1 MSGPITPRDDVP
13 SVFKAERASPNR
25 LVHLIPDQL
34 AAEVPEH
41 SLFSYP
47 KTNSPKDGFID
58 VSAKQFANAI
68 NRTAWYLLD
77 LLGPPTNFESI
88 GYMGTNDIRYFF
100 LMFGA
105 IKVGYKMCF
114 VSPRNN
120 LDGHINVLNGVDCQ
134 VFLHADG
141 VSVDDILARRPM
153 KTAVVPELSELLDET
168 PVELYP
174 YTKTFEEAR
183 YDPCLVLHTTG
194 STGLP
199 KPITWKLAILST
211 YEAWRTIPEIDGYVP
226 TTVVYQQARRA
237 YTSMPLFHTSG
248 LNAGITWAMLL
259 GVTLVYSAPRIV
271 PNSAYTDEMHIHAG
285 VDATMGAPSLYE
297 ELSRDPDALERLNN
311 LKYVVA
317 SGAPLSQR
325 AGALI
330 SQRSRVISNLGSTET
345 ACLQR
350 LSPNIQ
356 DWDYFYWHPTHSGIE
371 MREVLPGL
379 YEHFIIRK
387 SGLELYQ
394 GIFTTFPEIQ
404 EWSMSDLYER
414 HPEKPFMYRYKG
426 RRDDVIVLSNGEKI
440 APALMEATLNSSPLV
455 KGTMIVGRGKF
466 QPAALI
472 DLGEEPPRTTKERH
486 ELVEKLLPFIS
497 DANEHAPAHGQLDRY
512 HILFADPRRPVHY
525 LGQGKMQR
533 HMTHKVYEEDI
544 ERLYEAAEN
553 PDSGE
558 GAEWN
563 GDGTARLDFTSETA
577 LRQGLV
583 TLVSDITGIQE
594 EMLLGSKDLFEL
606 GVDSLHVIR
615 LARELRLDVSRT
627 PGIEQSPLK
636 GFSPK
641 AVYSHPTLYQLAA
654 YLIQEIENDPKADLR
669 QPSKRLDEEPTTN
682 GNGVHTNGVQVD
694 GSANDHVNGHL
705 GGHADGYT
713 NGSTNGHVNNNIN
726 GNTGSHFSSI
736 SSGAFSPPPR
746 RPFTAL
752 DRAKGLLGKYVQS
765 LPRSPRASDTDQE
778 VYRLRTSSKTVI
790 LTGSTGSLGSYIL
803 DALNRDPAVSK
814 IICLNRSENAEERQ
828 LATASQR
835 GLTVPSPERVDFLK
849 ADLSKAYLGL
859 SEGQYNNLR
868 RTVTHIIHNQW
879 PVNFNWPLSS
889 FEPSIRGVRNL
900 CLFSSRSTYNAFV
913 LFVSSVSSVSSWKES
928 RGVPEQVMSDLGMAA
943 PMGYGQSKLI
953 AENLLQKAGEIS
965 GVRSACCRVGIVAGP
980 VENKVGMWNRHEYI
994 PSVIISSARLGVFP
1008 ATFPSRDRVDW
1019 LPVDK
1024 VSSILLEIMSF
1035 ASAYSGK
1042 QGGEG
1047 TEVYHVVNPSP
1058 VSWSGATSEDGSCI
1072 ARSVLAAYPSAT
1084 NVLPVSFE
1092 AWVEKLQ
1099 QSAEDA
1105 VDVEVNPAVRL
1116 VEFYVG
1122 LVAAKSEPRRLLSEK
1137 AEGVSKTMRD
1147 VGAVREDWLRTWM
1160 AQWGLK
1166 TEWLRLA

>member
-13 SVFKAERASPNR
+13 SVFRAERASPNR

-34 AAEVPEH
+34 AAEVPEYP
-41 SLFSYP
+41 LFSYP

-58 VSAKQFANAI
+58 ISARQFANAI

-77 LLGPPTNFESI
+77 LLGPPKNFESI

-100 LMFGA
+100 FMFGA

-120 LDGHINVLNGVDCQ
+120 LDGHLNVLKGVDCQ
-134 VFLHADG
+134 VFLRADG
-141 VSVDDILARRPM
+141 VNVDDILAQRPM
-153 KTAVVPELSELLDET
+153 ETAVVPELTELLDET
-168 PVELYP
+168 AVPIYP

-183 YDPCLVLHTTG
+183 HDPCLVLHTTG

-199 KPITWKLAILST
+199 KPITWKVAILST
-211 YEAWRTIPEIDGYVP
+211 YEAWRTIPEVDGYVP

-248 LNAGITWAMLL
+248 LNAGITWALLL

-297 ELSRDPDALERLNN
+297 ELSRDPEALERLNN

-350 LSPNIQ
+350 LSPNIE

-371 MREVLPGL
+371 MKEVLPGL
-379 YEHFIIRK
+379 FEHFIIRK
-387 SGLELYQ
+387 PGLELYQ
-394 GIFTTFPEIQ
+394 GIFTTFPDIQ

-414 HPEKPFMYRYKG
+414 HPDKPFMYRYKG

-472 DLGEEPPRTTKERH
+472 DLGEEPPKTTKERH
-486 ELVEKLLPFIS
+486 ELVEKLLPFIN

-512 HILFADPRRPVHY
+512 HILFADPKRPVHY

-558 GAEWN
+558 GADWN
-563 GDGTARLDFTSETA
+563 REGAARLDFTSGAA
-577 LRQGLV
+577 LRKGLAS
-583 TLVSDITGIQE
+583 LVAGITGIQE
-594 EMLLGSKDLFEL
+594 ELLVGSNDLFEL

-615 LARELRLDVSRT
+615 LAREVRMEVSRT
-627 PGIEQSPLK
+627 PGLERTSLK
-636 GFSPK
+636 AFSPK
-641 AVYSHPTLYQLAA
+641 AVYSHPTLRELAG
-654 YLIQEIENDPKADLR
+654 YIVQRTQSDPEADLVS
-669 QPSKRLDEEPTTN
+669 QKQKSDGEVKAN
-682 GNGVHTNGVQVD
+682 GNGVLTNGVRVNGAVNGDADEHTNGLT
-694 GSANDHVNGHL
+694 N
-705 GGHADGYT
+705 GYT
-713 NGSTNGHVNNNIN
+713 NGNVNGHVN
-726 GNTGSHFSSI
+726 GTLTKSL
-736 SSGAFSPPPR
+736 P
-746 RPFTAL
+746 AL

-765 LPRSPRASDTDQE
+765 LPRSARNSDTDQE
-778 VYRLRTSSKTVI
+778 AVRPRPSSMTVI

-803 DALNRDPAVSK
+803 DALNRDPNVSK
-814 IICLNRSENAEERQ
+814 IICLNRSDNAEERQ
-828 LATASQR
+828 LAIAGQR
-835 GLTVPSPERVDFLK
+835 GLTVPSPSRVDFFK

-859 SEGQYNNLR
+859 SEGVYNRLR

-900 CLFSSRSTYNAFV
+900 CLFSSRSTHNAFL

-928 RGVPEQVMSDLGMAA
+928 GGVPEQVMRDLAMAA

-953 AENLLQKAGEIS
+953 AENLLEKAGEIS

-980 VENKVGMWNRHEYI
+980 VESKAGMWNRHEYI
-994 PSVIISSARLGVFP
+994 PSVIISSAHLGVFP

-1024 VSSILLEIMSF
+1024 VSSILLEILFS
-1035 ASAYSGK
+1035 ASAPSM
-1042 QGGEG
+1042 QGGKG
-1047 TEVYHVVNPSP
+1047 TEIFHVVNPSP

-1072 ARSVLAAYPSAT
+1072 ARSVLAAYPTAA

-1116 VEFYVG
+1116 VEFYSG
-1122 LVAAKSEPRRLLSEK
+1122 LVAAKSEPRRLLSER
-1137 AEGVSKTMRD
+1137 AEGISKTMRE
-1147 VGAVREDWLRTWM
+1147 VGAVRDDWLRTWM

-1166 TEWLRLA
+1166 TEWLRLM